1 MVTQLA
7 AYDAAPQSSPA
18 PAPMAVYL
26 VENGVPTEIAGV
38 DDFDITVAN
47 PTTER
52 ADASELDITLEYDP
66 ANPQHQTLLN
76 ACDSGGSSDADPGTV
91 TVRIA
96 TRNPRGAAVACR
108 EMDCAV
114 VRYRMSM
121 DDRFRDDAKSIRVSL
136 VLEGVGEVR
145 DIG

>member
-7 AYDAAPQSSPA
+7 AYDAAPLSSPA

-76 ACDSGGSSDADPGTV
+76 ACGGGSGDGSDTV
-91 TVRIA
+91 TIRIA
-96 TRNPRGAAVACR
+96 TRNARGAAVACH
-108 EMDCAV
+108 EMDYSV

-136 VLEGVGEVR
+136 DLEGVGEVR
-145 DIG
+145 VIG